1 MARLHDMDFEAIISV
16 LENVKA
22 PIKAS
27 QINVTEKEIVQ
38 SLIMAQDLRPERYTI
53 LSKIKLDKK
62 SAYELA
68 KSTKV
73 I

>member
-1 MARLHDMDFEAIISV
+1 MSKLYDMDFESIISV

-22 PIKAS
+22 PVKAN
-27 QINVTEKEIVQ
+27 QMNLTEKDIIQ
-38 SLIMAQDLRPERYTI
+38 SLIMAKDLRPERYTI
-53 LSKIKLDKK
+53 LSKTKLDKK

-68 KSTKV
+68 KSSKV